1 MLTPTLGYRGH
12 DQVQTAATTATAA
25 GPLAA
30 SVAPMAPEPV
40 DVGALLMTFAI
51 GAQTAGVR
59 SKASRGRTAFA
70 NLVQQASGAAAALRE
85 LGGDASA
92 LEEAIR
98 CVGAASPDERR

>member
-1 MLTPTLGYRGH
+1 MLTSTIGYIGTDHVPTSATT
-12 DQVQTAATTATAA
+12 VTAAE
-25 GPLAA
+25 PLSA
-30 SVAPMAPEPV
+30 SVAPMAAEPV

-59 SKASRGRTAFA
+59 AKASRGRTAFA
-70 NLVQQASGAAAALRE
+70 NLVQQASGAAATIRA

-98 CVGAASPDERR
+98 CVGAALPDERR